1 MDILR
6 NKPRSEK
13 EDKLEDFFFK
23 KDDDLESESEAEEGL
38 PSGSSGKIIARW
50 QAPEFEAYE
59 RDKRWYAYAA
69 LILIAIISYAV
80 YTNSPVSAIVFILI
94 GAVGYIYLN
103 KEPKIIKFSL
113 TDTGIIA
120 GREIYEFEQLHSF
133 WIFYD
138 PPQEKLISFHTKSYL
153 LPFVHI
159 PLDREDPVKMRQ
171 ILLKYIP
178 EVKQKP
184 SFVDM
189 LERLLRI

>member
-13 EDKLEDFFFK
+13 ENQFEDFFSK
-23 KDDDLESESEAEEGL
+23 KDVDPESEQEPEEGFL
-38 PSGSSGKIIARW
+38 SGSGGKIMARW
-50 QAPEFEAYE
+50 QALEFETYE
-59 RDKRWYAYAA
+59 RDRKWYAYAA
-69 LILIAIISYAV
+69 LVLIIIVSYAV

-103 KEPKIIKFSL
+103 KEPKIINFAL
-113 TDTGIIA
+113 TDAGVIA
-120 GREIYEFEQLHSF
+120 GKEIYEFEHLHSF

-138 PPQEKLISFHTKSYL
+138 PPQEKLISFRTKSYL

-159 PLDREDPVKMRQ
+159 PLDREDPVKIRE
-171 ILLKYIP
+171 ILLRYIP
-178 EVKQKP
+178 EIKQKP
-184 SFVDM
+184 SVVDM